1 MSALQA
7 NSPAAKWLKGL
18 ARVTAGGAARR
29 MREAARLKALQ
40 RTPYPMVL
48 ARIKL
53 LLDRLQVGPG
63 KGRSNGERGDSDLVT
78 YYVMRAGRCGGDTDV
93 AVSRRLAGSKYV
105 LWEGAAGCG
114 RDGRAA

>member
-53 LLDRLQVGPG
+53 LLDRLQVCCGG
-63 KGRSNGERGDSDLVT
+63 LQYGFIMYGLQYGSNS
-78 YYVMRAGRCGGDTDV
+78 VMAGRG
-93 AVSRRLAGSKYV
+93 
-105 LWEGAAGCG
+105 
-114 RDGRAA
+114 